1 MCNRFVYI
9 HGGLD
14 YKVTEQCQPSFKDIA
29 CKGSP
34 DDFIVADG
42 IMRDGILLEC
52 HQGLTEDL
60 IGHIHSSAAD
70 FLDSY

>member
-1 MCNRFVYI
+1 MR
-9 HGGLD
+9 
-14 YKVTEQCQPSFKDIA
+14 QPGFKDIA

-42 IMRDGILLEC
+42 VMRGGILLGC
-52 HQGLTEDL
+52 HHGLTEDL
-60 IGHIHSSAAD
+60 MGHIHSSAAD